1 MLLFIIIQF
10 YLKSNMPVIKAKS
23 IGGYCLILIKQ
34 FKHDLIE
41 AVLMNDIANM
51 TAGDHLY
58 HTAAGTL
65 GFEDGAAQK
74 T

>member
-23 IGGYCLILIKQ
+23 FCGYCLILIKQ

-41 AVLMNDIANM
+41 AVLMNDIADM

-58 HTAAGTL
+58 HTTAGTL
-65 GFEDGAAQK
+65 GFKYGAAQEA
-74 T
+74 